1 MKKNKSIKI
10 LIILAATIL
19 ITIFIGYGYSKYVTS
34 IKGET
39 KAQIASWNFKVNGS
53 SSQMEKINLADTIIE
68 DTTTENAEKGY
79 VLPGTKG
86 CFNIQVDA
94 SGSEVSLLYNIDID
108 VSNIPENLKFYSDKD
123 MKKRVIVTDN
133 KIRIED
139 FIGLDDVKNQVKTV
153 YWQWKYETGESRF
166 LINKNDELDSKWMGK
181 DIALAIN
188 ITGKQV
194 NEKPYYLVNDDL
206 KIGDYVNYDAS
217 SGEYRK
223 YETSLKKT
231 RC

>member
-1 MKKNKSIKI
+1 M
-10 LIILAATIL
+10 
-19 ITIFIGYGYSKYVTS
+19 
-34 IKGET
+34 
-39 KAQIASWNFKVNGS
+39 
-53 SSQMEKINLADTIIE
+53 
-68 DTTTENAEKGY
+68 
-79 VLPGTKG
+79 
-86 CFNIQVDA
+86 
-94 SGSEVSLLYNIDID
+94 LYNIDID

-223 YETSLKKT
+223 YETSLEET
-231 RC
+231 RI